1 MSFTLLGITITA
13 AMAKAGYHGARQIIN
28 DYKRKK
34 EKEERERERMKAKL
48 AREAQKASIPSRSI
62 YVLGL
67 KGAGK
72 TSLLLKMG
80 AKLPD
85 TTTNGTLRI
94 EPYQSF
100 KIKVKGED
108 AIIKAGEDIGG
119 GESFITTDKDIKESD
134 LQRIVRTR
142 DVVLYLF
149 DVNEFIKEGHNEER
163 EENLARLKNIFQVAS
178 DCNKIGSIKLFATH
192 GNSFVNSGG
201 EINDIINH
209 IKDMVRDYD
218 SEPLFDKLKVIDT
231 NNPQDIQ
238 SVKESIFS

>member
-1 MSFTLLGITITA
+1 MSLTLFGITITTV
-13 AMAKAGYHGARQIIN
+13 MAKAAYYGTKQMIDN
-28 DYKRKK
+28 YKR
-34 EKEERERERMKAKL
+34 EKERERRERERMKAKL
-48 AREAQKASIPSRSI
+48 DKEAKEASIPSRSI

-94 EPYQSF
+94 EKYQSF

-108 AIIKAGEDIGG
+108 AIIKTGEDIGG
-119 GESFITTDKDIKESD
+119 GESFITTDKDVKESD
-134 LQRIVRTR
+134 LQRIVKTR
-142 DVVLYLF
+142 DVILYLF
-149 DVNEFIKEGHNEER
+149 DVNEFIKEGHNKER

-192 GNSFVNSGG
+192 GNSFLNSGG
-201 EINDIINH
+201 EINDVISR
-209 IKDMVRDYD
+209 IKEMVRDYD

-231 NNPQDIQ
+231 NNHNDVQL
-238 SVKESIFS
+238 VKESIFS